1 MSRELSFD
9 RDEILNKVMLL
20 FWEKG
25 YESTSMGDIMEVTG
39 LLKGSLY
46 NAFKSKENLFSLCLE
61 NYGIRSK
68 SFFLKETDEPIV
80 YIKTFFTRLVNE
92 GAKKDSIGCLIMNS
106 CLEFSGQNSSIAL
119 QNEKLFKA
127 VENNMVNVA
136 MAINELKTLDV
147 EPRVLANDLVVAA
160 FSIREFSKF
169 KKDKKFLKQIANN
182 VLKHFSESI

>member
-9 RDEILNKVMLL
+9 KEEILNKVMYL

-25 YESTSMGDIMEVTG
+25 YESTSMGDIIEVTG

-68 SFFLKETDEPIV
+68 SFFLKDSDDPIK
-80 YIKTFFTRLVNE
+80 YIKDFFSRLVSE
-92 GAKKDSIGCLIMNS
+92 GSKKDSIGCLIMNS
-106 CLEFSGQNSSIAL
+106 CLEFSGQSTSIAL

-127 VENNMVNVA
+127 VENNMFNVA
-136 MAINELKTLDV
+136 TAIKKIRDLKI
-147 EPRVLANDLVVAA
+147 EPRELANDLVVAA

-169 KKDKKFLKQIANN
+169 KNDKKFLKQIANN
-182 VLKHFSESI
+182 VLEHFSESI

>member
-1 MSRELSFD
+1 
-9 RDEILNKVMLL
+9 
-20 FWEKG
+20 
-25 YESTSMGDIMEVTG
+25 
-39 LLKGSLY
+39 
-46 NAFKSKENLFSLCLE
+46 
-61 NYGIRSK
+61 
-68 SFFLKETDEPIV
+68 
-80 YIKTFFTRLVNE
+80 
-92 GAKKDSIGCLIMNS
+92 MNS